1 MTTRTAPA
9 TDDPIAW
16 HTLPTDEVFARL
28 DAGPAG
34 LTAEEAARRRA
45 EHGPN
50 ALPDAARVTLH
61 PEATVLFYVRMSNR
75 IDRALTPFVSLR
87 SAQMKRR
94 CTIDRSGSGA

>member
-34 LTAEEAARRRA
+34 LTIAA
-45 EHGPN
+45 
-50 ALPDAARVTLH
+50 VTL
-61 PEATVLFYVRMSNR
+61 S
-75 IDRALTPFVSLR
+75 ALGIAVHAVQKGRRLR
-87 SAQMKRR
+87 L
-94 CTIDRSGSGA
+94 